1 MHCHVNLK
9 SKTIMYN
16 TEKQKNSLKS
26 ILWKSGFVSIV
37 IWNIKLLNHYK
48 VGLADYGHPMST
60 FFQKSQIFWLIGQI
74 GRIRLAILK
83 LNDSPDSLVMQPR
96 SLEHCTVKALCIL
109 KPGNYNGYNLWA
121 CRGLVNK
128 IGATMQ
134 HLFHNVIAAAF
145 HLSVQWPLS
154 GYWIIMK

>member
-1 MHCHVNLK
+1 MSPTLIQPLFIDRISQTRV
-9 SKTIMYN
+9 
-16 TEKQKNSLKS
+16 EDSLKS
-26 ILWKSGFVSIV
+26 CDC
-37 IWNIKLLNHYK
+37 
-48 VGLADYGHPMST
+48 ARM
-60 FFQKSQIFWLIGQI
+60 
-74 GRIRLAILK
+74 AILK
-83 LNDSPDSLVMQPR
+83 LNDFPDSLVMQPR

-109 KPGNYNGYNLWA
+109 KPGNYNGCNLWA